1 MAGAADDRHF
11 ASRRFDY
18 VAHADQRAAAP
29 VRRPVVIVGAGPVGL
44 ALAVDLAQRAV
55 PVVLLDNDDR
65 LSAGSRA
72 ICFAKRTLE
81 IFDRLGCGDRMV
93 AKGVSWNVGKVFL
106 RDELVYRFDL
116 LPEAGHERPAFVNLQ
131 QYYVEGYLVERA
143 RQLPLVDLRWR
154 NEVVATEARGDH
166 VALTIATP
174 DGEYGL
180 EAAWLVACD
189 GSRSAVRRHLG
200 LETRGRTFHDRFL
213 IADVHMTG
221 DAPAERWFWFD
232 PAFHPNQSV
241 LLHRQPDGV
250 WRIDF
255 QLGWDADPEREKK
268 PENIIP
274 RVKALLAHSPAFK
287 DAEFTLEWASVYTF
301 SCQRME
307 HFRHGR
313 VLFAGD
319 AAHGVSPFGARG
331 ANSGVQDADNLAWKL
346 AAVLRGQAPE
356 ALLESY
362 AREREAAADENI
374 RHSTRATDF
383 ITPKSAASRL
393 FRDAVLALARTQP
406 FARTLVNSGRLST
419 PTTLHD
425 SPLNTPDADVFEGA
439 MVPGAAAADARVTRA
454 DGRDDWL
461 LRRLGDG
468 FTALVGAD
476 GATEHAL
483 SGLSAGGFALDVLA
497 IAPANAIA
505 PADAPTP
512 ANAISPADALA
523 LAGASVGGIC
533 APARA
538 ASASESLV
546 DRDGAVARRYDL
558 RPGGVVLLRPD
569 AHVCA
574 RWRAATPAQVERA
587 MRRALAL
594 QEDTPCP

>member
-1 MAGAADDRHF
+1 MTDDADF
-11 ASRRFDY
+11 QSLTFDY
-18 VAHADQRAAAP
+18 VPHADQRAPAP
-29 VRRPVVIVGAGPVGL
+29 ARRPVVIVGAGPVGL
-44 ALAVDLAQRAV
+44 SLAVDLAQRDV
-55 PVVLLDNDDR
+55 PVVLLDNDHR
-65 LSAGSRA
+65 LSTGSRA

-106 RDELVYRFDL
+106 RDEELYRFDL
-116 LPEAGHERPAFVNLQ
+116 LPDAGHERPAFVNLQ
-131 QYYVEGYLVERA
+131 QYYVEGYLAERA
-143 RQLPLVDLRWR
+143 RASPLIDLRWK
-154 NEVVATEARGDH
+154 NEVVATEPHADH

-174 DGEYGL
+174 DGEYRL
-180 EAAWLVACD
+180 EAGYLVACD

-200 LETRGRTFHDRFL
+200 LETKGRTFRDRFL
-213 IADVHMTG
+213 IADVRMAH

-250 WRIDF
+250 SRIDF
-255 QLGWDADPEREKK
+255 QLGWDADPEEEKK
-268 PENIIP
+268 PANIIP
-274 RVKALLAHSPAFK
+274 RVKALLAHSPVLK
-287 DAEFTLEWASVYTF
+287 DSEFTLEWASVYTF

-307 HFRHGR
+307 RFRHGR

-331 ANSGVQDADNLAWKL
+331 ANSGVQDADNLGWKL
-346 AAVLRGQAPE
+346 AAVLRGQAPD
-356 ALLESY
+356 ALLDTY

-419 PTTLHD
+419 ATTLHG
-425 SPLNTPDADVFEGA
+425 SPLNTPDRDAFDGA
-439 MVPGAAAADARVTRA
+439 MVPGAAAVDARVTRA

-476 GATEHAL
+476 PVVEEAL
-483 SGLSAGGFALDVLA
+483 GGLVVNGFALTVLA
-497 IAPANAIA
+497 I
-505 PADAPTP
+505 
-512 ANAISPADALA
+512 SP
-523 LAGASVGGIC
+523 V
-533 APARA
+533 PARDV
-538 ASASESLV
+538 LV
-546 DRDGAVARRYDL
+546 DPDGAVARRYDL
-558 RPGGVVLLRPD
+558 QPGSVVLLRPD

-574 RWRAATPAQVERA
+574 RWRSPAGAQVESA

-594 QEDTPCP
+594 PEGAPPCP

>member
-1 MAGAADDRHF
+1 MTDDADF
-11 ASRRFDY
+11 QSLTFDY
-18 VAHADQRAAAP
+18 VPHADQRAAAP
-29 VRRPVVIVGAGPVGL
+29 ARRPVVIVGAGPVGL
-44 ALAVDLAQRAV
+44 SLAVDLARRDV
-55 PVVLLDNDDR
+55 PVVLLDNDHR
-65 LSAGSRA
+65 LSTGSRA

-106 RDELVYRFDL
+106 RDEELYRFDL
-116 LPEAGHERPAFVNLQ
+116 LPDAGHERPAFVNLQ
-131 QYYVEGYLVERA
+131 QYYVEGYLAERA
-143 RQLPLVDLRWR
+143 RASPLIDLRWR
-154 NEVVATEARGDH
+154 NEVVATAPHADH

-174 DGEYGL
+174 DGEYRL
-180 EAAWLVACD
+180 EAGYLVACD

-200 LETRGRTFHDRFL
+200 LETKGRTFRDRFL
-213 IADVHMTG
+213 IADVRMAH

-250 WRIDF
+250 SRIDF
-255 QLGWDADPEREKK
+255 QLGWDADPEEEKK
-268 PENIIP
+268 PANIIP
-274 RVKALLAHSPAFK
+274 RVKALLAHSPVLK
-287 DAEFTLEWASVYTF
+287 DSEFTLEWASVYTF

-307 HFRHGR
+307 RFRHGR
-313 VLFAGD
+313 GLFAGD

-331 ANSGVQDADNLAWKL
+331 ANSGVQDADNLGWKL
-346 AAVLRGQAPE
+346 AAVLRGQAPD
-356 ALLESY
+356 ALLDTY

-419 PTTLHD
+419 ATTLHG
-425 SPLNTPDADVFEGA
+425 SPLNTPDGDAFDGA

-476 GATEHAL
+476 PVVEDAL
-483 SGLSAGGFALDVLA
+483 RGLVVNGFALTVLA
-497 IAPANAIA
+497 IAPV
-505 PADAPTP
+505 PAH
-512 ANAISPADALA
+512 DAL
-523 LAGASVGGIC
+523 
-533 APARA
+533 
-538 ASASESLV
+538 V
-546 DRDGAVARRYDL
+546 DPDGAVARRYDL
-558 RPGGVVLLRPD
+558 QPGSVVLLRPD

-574 RWRAATPAQVERA
+574 RWRRPARAQVESA

-594 QEDTPCP
+594 PEGAPPCP